1 MRMRVWW
8 FLGLVLILTPLMAL
22 PAGAEAAA
30 IPEQVQQ
37 QIDQEIEKQ
46 LNELDIGQ
54 WEAFYNELP
63 GETKQL
69 MPEGV
74 LAALKQYA
82 AGEGRIDAMSLLKL
96 LGSLLLDQMRQQAGL
111 MIQLVAL
118 AFLSG
123 MVSRLS
129 SSFENKHVNEVATL
143 ACYCLAVVLM
153 AVNIRQLVVLGQ
165 DTIAQMSRLMEIAF
179 PLLMLLLA
187 GSGGTVAA
195 GLIQP
200 TAAVLTSGI
209 SVFIRAGVMPLLI
222 AAFVF
227 SVVDNMSED
236 IHVSQLSDL
245 SRSVCKWLV
254 GSVFTIYVGVIS
266 LQGMASMRFDGI
278 TYRTAK
284 YAVKQ
289 FVPVVGSMFSDSM
302 SMVVGCS
309 LLIQNAA
316 GITALVLLALTC
328 LMPLVRIAAAI
339 GLYKVTAA
347 LMQPV
352 ADKRMVTC
360 VDAMTKVLTLLFIS
374 VLAGALMFFVTFG
387 IAMGAGASIV
397 G

>member
-1 MRMRVWW
+1 M
-8 FLGLVLILTPLMAL
+8 
-22 PAGAEAAA
+22 
-30 IPEQVQQ
+30 QQ

-69 MPEGV
+69 MPDGV

-200 TAAVLTSGI
+200 TAAVLDQ
-209 SVFIRAGVMPLLI
+209 RHQRLYP
-222 AAFVF
+222 
-227 SVVDNMSED
+227 
-236 IHVSQLSDL
+236 
-245 SRSVCKWLV
+245 SR
-254 GSVFTIYVGVIS
+254 G
-266 LQGMASMRFDGI
+266 D
-278 TYRTAK
+278 
-284 YAVKQ
+284 
-289 FVPVVGSMFSDSM
+289 
-302 SMVVGCS
+302 
-309 LLIQNAA
+309 
-316 GITALVLLALTC
+316 
-328 LMPLVRIAAAI
+328 AAAHR
-339 GLYKVTAA
+339 GV
-347 LMQPV
+347 
-352 ADKRMVTC
+352 R
-360 VDAMTKVLTLLFIS
+360 VLGS
-374 VLAGALMFFVTFG
+374 G
-387 IAMGAGASIV
+387 
-397 G
+397 